1 MGYDGKG
8 QHLINDKNLN
18 NFKNNDL
25 KGYILEEVL
34 DFKKEISVIVCCSK
48 KNTILYPPVENIHKN
63 SVLRESIYPVGLLM
77 RLKMKLLI
85 SKRIAKKLKLQE
97 YSN

>member
-1 MGYDGKG
+1 MIK
-8 QHLINDKNLN
+8 IIN

-63 SVLRESIYPVGLLM
+63 SILRESIYPAGLVI
-77 RLKMKLLI
+77 RLKMKLF
-85 SKRIAKKLKLQE
+85 
-97 YSN
+97 Y